1 MIDSA
6 EAANAALREASPA
19 LFEALSPLGRR
30 AFFPQDIPF
39 QAAEA
44 RGKRFNGTIGQ
55 ITDGRGGAVPLPA
68 VARALEGLPEGSRN
82 RALLYSPVEGIPEVR
97 RSWKSW
103 QLHALD
109 GDSEGRR
116 AATLPAVTAGLTHS
130 LALVA
135 DLFGGQHGGHFG
147 DRARAVAVAR
157 PFWGNYRQAFA
168 LRTGARLVEAPAY
181 DGDRW
186 EPRALERALAGADLA
201 PGEPALAV
209 LNLPSNPGGYAP
221 TVEERRALVE
231 SLVRVAEE
239 RPLVVACDDA
249 YAGLVYEEGVPD
261 RSPFWDLQ
269 GIHPNLI
276 PVKVDGATK
285 EFSFFGGRVGF
296 LTFPFEPDSPAAAAL
311 ESKVKCLVRGGMGSP
326 VATSQMILLQALD
339 SPDRDR
345 QVAAEHRLLAARY
358 RVLKEAVAGCDPE
371 LLRPLPFNAGCFAL
385 LALGPALRERGVT
398 ADRLRRHLLEA
409 EDTGVVAVGEEFL
422 RIAHCSVDEGD
433 LPELVRRL
441 ERGAA
446 TLAGGE

>member
-1 MIDSA
+1 MIDSV
-6 EAANAALREASPA
+6 EAANAALRQASTA
-19 LFEALSPLGRR
+19 LFQALSPLGRR

-44 RGKRFNGTIGQ
+44 RGKRFNATIGQ

-68 VARALEGLPEGSRN
+68 VAAALEGLPEVARN

-103 QLHALD
+103 QRHALD
-109 GDSEGRR
+109 GDSGGRS
-116 AATLPAVTAGLTHS
+116 ASTLPMVTAGLTHS

-135 DLFGGQHGGHFG
+135 DLFGGEG
-147 DRARAVAVAR
+147 RAVAVAR

-168 LRTGARLVEAPAY
+168 LRTGARLVEGPAY
-181 DGDRW
+181 RGDGW
-186 EPRALERALAGADLA
+186 NPQALEEALAGANLP

-231 SLVRVAEE
+231 SLARVADE

-269 GIHPNLI
+269 GVHPNLV

-296 LTFPFEPDSPAAAAL
+296 LTFPFEEDSPAASAL
-311 ESKVKCLVRGGMGSP
+311 ESKVKCLVRAGMGSP
-326 VATSQMILLQALD
+326 VATSQVILLQALE

-345 QVAAEHRLLAARY
+345 QIAAERRLLAARY
-358 RVLKEAVAGCDPE
+358 HTLKEAVAGCDPDR
-371 LLRPLPFNAGCFAL
+371 LRPLPFNAGCFAL
-385 LALGPALRERGVT
+385 LALGPALRDRGIT

-441 ERGAA
+441 EHGAA
-446 TLAGGE
+446 SLARRV